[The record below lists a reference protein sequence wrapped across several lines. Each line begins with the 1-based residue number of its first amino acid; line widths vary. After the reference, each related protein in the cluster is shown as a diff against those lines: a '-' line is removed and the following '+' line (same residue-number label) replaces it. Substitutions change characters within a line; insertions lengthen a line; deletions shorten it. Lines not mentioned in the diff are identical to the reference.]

1 MAPMLNFPSTTQA
14 SGIPRREILAAL
26 SHALDLTEGAV
37 PGHAQRVCLY
47 SMQMAEV
54 IQLCPYE
61 RSSLYYAALLKDV
74 GCSSN
79 AGRMCLLIG
88 GDDRM
93 MKHDVKFLDW
103 TRPSL
108 AAVTALWRRAMPH
121 ASAAQRAARILK
133 LALEQHTNNR
143 TMIELRCD
151 RGASI
156 ARRIGLPEM
165 AAEAIHRLDEHWDGS
180 GYPGRLRG
188 NAIPLLSRIL
198 TVAQHLD
205 VFASETGPGMGLDE
219 AVREMRAR
227 SRRWFDPELVRVV
240 EHLHRSGRLA
250 DIGDIQNLHQAVQ
263 DQEPESES
271 ALSDAD
277 VDSICQAFAEVVD
290 AKSSFTYS
298 HSMGVTDA
306 AVGIA
311 RQLGFGPSRI
321 QRIYRAALLHDLG
334 KLSVPNSILDK
345 PGRLTPDE
353 FAVVQHHSRLS
364 QEILSRIERFADIAR
379 IAGQHHE
386 KLDGS
391 GYPDS
396 LTASQLSLD
405 SRLLTVAD
413 IYGALTEVRPYRE
426 ALPEEKVFSILRSE
440 VPLKLD
446 GDCVEALERAV
457 QTGTPLA
464 LAQ

>member
-1 MAPMLNFPSTTQA
+1 MTPMLHFPSSTHS
-14 SGIPRREILAAL
+14 SGIPRRQILAAL
-26 SHALDLTEGAV
+26 SYALDLTEGAV

-47 SMQMAEV
+47 AMQMAEAL
-54 IQLCPYE
+54 QLAPSE

-108 AAVTALWRRAMPH
+108 AAVTALWRRALPH

-156 ARRIGLPEM
+156 ARRIGLPE
-165 AAEAIHRLDEHWDGS
+165 ATADAIHRLDEHWDGS

-188 NAIPLLSRIL
+188 NAIPLISRIL
-198 TVAQHLD
+198 AVAQHLD

-219 AVREMRAR
+219 ALREMRAR
-227 SRRWFDPELVRVV
+227 SRRWFDPELVHAVNS
-240 EHLHRSGRLA
+240 LHRSGQLVRIA
-250 DIGDIQNLHQAVQ
+250 AIQDLRRAVE

-290 AKSSFTYS
+290 AKSSYTYN
-298 HSMGVTDA
+298 HSMGVTEA

-311 RQLGFGPSRI
+311 RELGFAPSRI

-345 PGRLTPDE
+345 PGRLTPEE
-353 FAVVQHHSRLS
+353 FALVQQHARLS
-364 QEILSRIERFADIAR
+364 QQILGRIERFSAIAQ

-391 GYPDS
+391 GYPDR
-396 LTASQLSLD
+396 LTAAELSLD

-413 IYGALTEVRPYRE
+413 IYGALTEVRPYRD
-426 ALPEEKVFSILRSE
+426 ALPLEKVFSILRSE
-440 VPLKLD
+440 VPAKLD
-446 GDCVEALERAV
+446 ADCVQALERAV
-457 QTGTPLA
+457 QTRTPFA